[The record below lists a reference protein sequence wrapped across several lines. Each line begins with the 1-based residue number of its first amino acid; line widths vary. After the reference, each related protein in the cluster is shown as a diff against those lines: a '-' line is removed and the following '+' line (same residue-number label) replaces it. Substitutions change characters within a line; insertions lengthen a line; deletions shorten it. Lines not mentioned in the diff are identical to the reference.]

1 MEIKKMFK
9 DDIDRTING
18 VVQVEQEKEDV
29 VKQEVKEYVVT
40 TELKKHF
47 TKFFNEYSESFD
59 TPTDNVGVWITG
71 FFGSGKSHFLKML
84 SYLLENKEIDGKKTV
99 DYFEE
104 KFDDE
109 LSFMNVQKCVQVPT
123 ETILFNI
130 DVEGSVQKDDTAV
143 LRVFAKVFYEHLGFY
158 GKDLRL
164 AKLEQY
170 ISNQGKMDSF
180 KESFKRI
187 RGKEWEEARGTYNFF
202 KKAVIQAVVECGA
215 MSEEDAT
222 LWFNDK
228 TPVDYSVGQLVD
240 EIKAYVDSKP
250 KGFRLLF
257 MIDEAGQYIGT
268 NTSMLLN
275 LQSLIEK
282 LGSVCRGQVWIV
294 ATGQEAL
301 DEMIKVRTD
310 EFSRIMA
317 RFAIRLSLTSS
328 SVGEVIEKRLLTK
341 TEEANEVLDGVYE
354 NNENVLNNLY
364 AFDTDVKDLKGY
376 TSEDEFA
383 RIFPFVPYQ
392 FTIMQKVFNEIRKH
406 GHAGKHQSS
415 GERSMLNG
423 FQESAQ
429 NVEDKNELT
438 LVPMYAF
445 YDTLHSFL
453 DTSVRSVIERA
464 ERAANNG
471 DGLTVDDVNLLKL
484 LYLVRY
490 IDDIKSN
497 IENLTIL
504 MANSITVDKIVLR
517 QQVED
522 SLNRLQKQNYIA
534 RNGDIYQFLTD
545 EEQDIAREIS
555 NQNIDASAVISQ
567 VCKTI
572 FDDIYTTKKYRYSK
586 NDYNLDFD
594 FDKTVDSQNHGNTAG
609 GMKLRFVTEA
619 FDDASDLKL
628 IADSKGY
635 EAICKLSDEYS
646 VFNDIENA
654 LKIDK
659 FIKQKNV
666 NQLPESIQTI
676 ITNKQ
681 KEARRLLSEAKN
693 KISDAIIKGKF
704 YIDGEIMSIPG
715 TSAKTV
721 LDKALET
728 LVEHTYS
735 GITLIDTPVNTD
747 ADIRNILNGTVVVLD
762 GMEPDKG
769 AMEEVYRYLEK
780 QAVAKMPTSMA
791 DIQSRYQNIPYGWKE
806 IDIASVIARLIQA
819 QKITIKHSGET
830 IQPNDYRLVDFLRK
844 KSETGFTQVS
854 IRETIPVQKMKT
866 VRDILKEYF
875 EVMDVPSDEDG
886 LVAFITKEFN
896 TERFNLEDMDKKNN
910 MVMHPG
916 SHEIKEALKY
926 INKVLLAQN
935 DNIALVN
942 TICDLEDDLLD
953 TKDDMINVKNFY
965 QSQIKLYDNAL
976 NLKHD
981 VMDYE
986 KDYLYE
992 IPAIKDAIERIN
1004 DITKISNNFK
1014 YNRIPELND
1023 CISTIQNERNKV
1035 VDAKKAELNDLV
1047 DSCLNE
1053 VHLKAN
1059 NEEKLKAELNN
1070 AIHQF
1075 DSRKQEISRLNS
1087 LVQLD
1092 AKQNTITALKDNI
1105 IDKMDRIVNTDEDIH
1120 VDPVQPVKPVKPK
1133 KVRQVQR
1140 AVVFNQANLSSK
1152 EDIDRYVQN
1161 IKNKL
1166 LSYLTDDDEIQIK

>member
-9 DDIDRTING
+9 DDINRTING

-104 KFDDE
+104 KFDDQ

-158 GKDLRL
+158 GKDLKL

-170 ISNQGKMDSF
+170 ISNQGKMEVF
-180 KESFKRI
+180 KEAFKRI
-187 RGKEWEEARGTYNFF
+187 RGKDWEKARGTYQFF

-222 LWFNDK
+222 LWFSDK

-341 TEEANEVLDGVYE
+341 TDEANAILDDVYE
-354 NNENVLNNLY
+354 NNENVLSNLY
-364 AFDTDVKDLKGY
+364 AFVTDVGDIKGY

-429 NVEDKNELT
+429 RIEHKNELT

-471 DGLTVDDVNLLKL
+471 DGLTVEDVNLLKL

-497 IENLTIL
+497 VENLTIL
-504 MANSITVDKIVLR
+504 MADSITVDKIVLR

-522 SLNRLQKQNYIA
+522 SLNRLQKQNYVA
-534 RNGDIYQFLTD
+534 RNGEIYQFLTD

-555 NQNIDASAVISQ
+555 NQNIDAASVISQ

-594 FDKTVDSQNHGNTAG
+594 FDRSVDGQNHGNTTG

-628 IADSKGY
+628 ITDSKGY

-646 VFNDIENA
+646 VFEDIENA
-654 LKIDK
+654 LKIEK

-681 KEARRLLSEAKN
+681 KEGRRLLNEAKD
-693 KISDAIIKGKF
+693 KITEAIIHGKF
-704 YIDGEIMSIPG
+704 YIDGEIVSIPG
-715 TSAKTV
+715 TSVKSV

-735 GITLIDTPVNTD
+735 GITLIDAPANSD
-747 ADIRNILNGTVVVLD
+747 ADIRTILNGNVGLE
-762 GMEPDKG
+762 GMESNKEAGD
-769 AMEEVYRYLEK
+769 EVYRYLEK
-780 QAVAKMPTSMA
+780 QAAAKMPTSIA

-806 IDIASVIARLIQA
+806 IDVAAVVARLIQA
-819 QKITIKHSGET
+819 QKITIKRSGET

-844 KSETGFTQVS
+844 KTETGFTQVS
-854 IRETIPVQKMKT
+854 IRVTIPPQKMKA
-866 VRDILKEYF
+866 VQDILKDYF
-875 EVMDVPSDEDG
+875 EVMSVPSDEDG
-886 LVAFITKEFN
+886 LVAYITKEFN
-896 TERFNLEDMDKKNN
+896 TEKFSLEEMDKNN
-910 MVMHPG
+910 NTLMHPG

-926 INKVLLAQN
+926 VNKVLLAQN
-935 DNIALVN
+935 DNIALIN

-953 TKDDMINVKNFY
+953 SKDDMVNVKNFY
-965 QSQIKLYDNAL
+965 ASQIKLYDNAL
-976 NLKHD
+976 KLKHD

-1023 CISTIQNERNKV
+1023 CISTIQDERNKV
-1035 VDAKKAELNDLV
+1035 IDAKKAECNDLV

-1053 VHLKAN
+1053 VHLKAD
-1059 NEEKLKAELNN
+1059 NENKLKMELNN

-1087 LVQLD
+1087 LVALD
-1092 AKQNTITALKDNI
+1092 AKKNTITSLKDNI
-1105 IDKMDRIVNTDEDIH
+1105 INKMDRILNTNDETH
-1120 VDPVQPVKPVKPK
+1120 VEPVKPVKAK

-1166 LSYLTDDDEIQIK
+1166 LSYLNDDDEIQIK

>member
-18 VVQVEQEKEDV
+18 VVQVEQEKEGV

-180 KESFKRI
+180 KESFKKI

-222 LWFNDK
+222 LWFSDK

-341 TEEANEVLDGVYE
+341 TDEANAILDDVYE
-354 NNENVLNNLY
+354 NNENVLSNLY
-364 AFDTDVKDLKGY
+364 AFVTDVGDIKGY

-429 NVEDKNELT
+429 RIEHKNELT

-471 DGLTVDDVNLLKL
+471 DGLTVEDVNLLKL

-497 IENLTIL
+497 VENLTIL
-504 MANSITVDKIVLR
+504 MADSITVDKIVLR

-522 SLNRLQKQNYIA
+522 SLNRLQKQNYVA
-534 RNGDIYQFLTD
+534 RNGEIYQFLTD

-555 NQNIDASAVISQ
+555 NQNIDAASVISQ

-594 FDKTVDSQNHGNTAG
+594 FDRSVDGQNHGNTTG

-628 IADSKGY
+628 ITDSKGY

-646 VFNDIENA
+646 VFGDIENA
-654 LKIDK
+654 LKIEK

-681 KEARRLLSEAKN
+681 KEGRRLLNEAKN
-693 KISDAIIKGKF
+693 KITEAIIHGKF
-704 YIDGEIMSIPG
+704 YIDGEIVSIPG
-715 TSAKTV
+715 TSVKSV
-721 LDKALET
+721 LDKTLET

-735 GITLIDTPVNTD
+735 GITLIDAPANSD
-747 ADIRNILNGTVVVLD
+747 ADIRTILNGNVGLE
-762 GMEPDKG
+762 GMESNKEACD
-769 AMEEVYRYLEK
+769 EVYRYLEK
-780 QAVAKMPTSMA
+780 QAAAKMPTSMA

-806 IDIASVIARLIQA
+806 IDVAAVVARLIQA
-819 QKITIKHSGET
+819 QKITIKRSGET

-844 KSETGFTQVS
+844 KTETGFTQVS
-854 IRETIPVQKMKT
+854 IRVTIPPQKMKA
-866 VRDILKEYF
+866 VQDILKDYF
-875 EVMDVPSDEDG
+875 EVMSVPSDEDG
-886 LVAFITKEFN
+886 LVAYITKEFN
-896 TERFNLEDMDKKNN
+896 TEKFSLEEMDKNN
-910 MVMHPG
+910 NTLMHPG

-926 INKVLLAQN
+926 VNKVLLAQN
-935 DNIALVN
+935 DNIALIN

-953 TKDDMINVKNFY
+953 SKDDMVNVKNFY
-965 QSQIKLYDNAL
+965 ASQIKLYDNAL
-976 NLKHD
+976 KLKHD

-1023 CISTIQNERNKV
+1023 CISTIQDERNKV
-1035 VDAKKAELNDLV
+1035 IDAKKAECNDLV

-1053 VHLKAN
+1053 VHLKAD
-1059 NEEKLKAELNN
+1059 NENKLKMELNN

-1087 LVQLD
+1087 LVALD
-1092 AKQNTITALKDNI
+1092 AKKNTITSLKDNI
-1105 IDKMDRIVNTDEDIH
+1105 INKMDRILNTNDETH
-1120 VDPVQPVKPVKPK
+1120 VEPVKPVKAK

-1140 AVVFNQANLSSK
+1140 TVVFNQANLSSK

-1166 LSYLTDDDEIQIK
+1166 LSYLNDDDEIQIK

>member
-1 MEIKKMFK
+1 
-9 DDIDRTING
+9 
-18 VVQVEQEKEDV
+18 
-29 VKQEVKEYVVT
+29 
-40 TELKKHF
+40 
-47 TKFFNEYSESFD
+47 
-59 TPTDNVGVWITG
+59 
-71 FFGSGKSHFLKML
+71 
-84 SYLLENKEIDGKKTV
+84 
-99 DYFEE
+99 
-104 KFDDE
+104 
-109 LSFMNVQKCVQVPT
+109 
-123 ETILFNI
+123 
-130 DVEGSVQKDDTAV
+130 
-143 LRVFAKVFYEHLGFY
+143 
-158 GKDLRL
+158 
-164 AKLEQY
+164 
-170 ISNQGKMDSF
+170 
-180 KESFKRI
+180 
-187 RGKEWEEARGTYNFF
+187 
-202 KKAVIQAVVECGA
+202 

-429 NVEDKNELT
+429 NVENKNELT

-504 MANSITVDKIVLR
+504 MADSINVDKIVLR

-572 FDDIYTTKKYRYSK
+572 FDDVYTTKKYKYAK

-594 FDKTVDSQNHGNTAG
+594 FDKTVDGQNHGNTTG

-666 NQLPESIQTI
+666 NQLQESIQAI

-681 KEARRLLSEAKN
+681 KEGRRLLNEAKD
-693 KISDAIIKGKF
+693 KITEAIIHGKF
-704 YIDGEIMSIPG
+704 YIDGEIVSIPG
-715 TSAKTV
+715 TSVKSV

-747 ADIRNILNGTVVVLD
+747 ADIRTILNGNVGLE
-762 GMEPDKG
+762 GMEANKEACD
-769 AMEEVYRYLEK
+769 EVYRYLEK
-780 QAVAKMPTSMA
+780 QAAAKMPTSMA

-806 IDIASVIARLIQA
+806 IDVAAVVARLIQA
-819 QKITIKHSGET
+819 QKITIKRSGET

-854 IRETIPVQKMKT
+854 IRVTIPPQKMKT
-866 VRDILKEYF
+866 VQDILKDYF
-875 EVMDVPSDEDG
+875 EVMSVPSDEDG
-886 LVAFITKEFN
+886 LVAYITKEFN
-896 TERFNLEDMDKKNN
+896 AEKFRLEEMDKNN
-910 MVMHPG
+910 NTLMHPG

-926 INKVLLAQN
+926 VNKVLLAQN

-953 TKDDMINVKNFY
+953 SKDDMANVKNFY

-976 NLKHD
+976 KLKHD

-992 IPAIKDAIERIN
+992 IPEIKDAVDKIS

-1023 CISTIQNERNKV
+1023 CISTIQDERNKV
-1035 VDAKKAELNDLV
+1035 VDAKKKEVLDLI

-1053 VHLKAN
+1053 VHLKADK
-1059 NEEKLKAELNN
+1059 EEKLKVELNN

-1075 DSRKQEISRLNS
+1075 DSKKQDISRLNS
-1087 LVQLD
+1087 LVALD
-1092 AKQNTITALKDNI
+1092 AKKNTITDLKDNI
-1105 IDKMDRIVNTDEDIH
+1105 INKMDRILNTTDIH
-1120 VDPVQPVKPVKPK
+1120 VEPVQPVKPVKAK

-1166 LSYLTDDDEIQIK
+1166 LSYLNDDDEIQIK